1 MKALQIA
8 ASGMTAQQTR
18 IDAVANNLAN
28 VNTTSFKKSRASFQD
43 VFYQELG
50 GGARGARAD
59 LGGGTR
65 LSGLVKN
72 HRRGTIQQTGD
83 PMHIALAGPGF
94 LRLEDPQ
101 GNPVYTRDGALR
113 VDADG
118 ILRNGTGL
126 PLAGDIVLPD
136 DTQSVVIAPDGT
148 VSVTFEGEETAPLVV
163 GMLEIAQFANPAGL
177 RALGSNLYAPTGQS
191 GRPFLD
197 DGATEVRQGS
207 LEQSNVDAAEELIE
221 LVAAQR
227 AFELNSKVVQAAD
240 EAMQIAANLKR

>member
-8 ASGMTAQQTR
+8 ATGMNAQQTR

-59 LGGGTR
+59 LGGGTQ
-65 LSGLVKN
+65 LTGLVKN
-72 HRRGTIQQTGD
+72 HGMGTVQQTGND
-83 PMHIALAGPGF
+83 LHVALAGPGF
-94 LRLEDPQ
+94 LRLADPQ
-101 GNPVYTRDGALR
+101 GQAVYTRDGSLR
-113 VDADG
+113 LDADG
-118 ILRNGTGL
+118 TLRSAAGL
-126 PLAGDIVLPD
+126 ALAGDIMVPD
-136 DTQSVVIAPDGT
+136 DTQALQIAADGT
-148 VSVTFEGEETAPLVV
+148 VSVTLEGDTQPLSIGQLEVV
-163 GMLEIAQFANPAGL
+163 QFANPAGL
-177 RALGSNLYAPTGQS
+177 QALGGNLYAETTFS
-191 GRPFLD
+191 GEPMFD
-197 DGATEVRQGS
+197 DGATTVQQGA
-207 LEQSNVDAAEELIE
+207 LESSNVDAAEELIE